1 MAINLVEIYE
11 NYRSLNN
18 KLQEFLEQFIQTEE
32 VECEDIKMT
41 FEDVKVGIEQLLEEA
56 AILVVDEEHER
67 DLKDLKYLL
76 TDTLFLLM
84 DLINFCKHNE
94 LGRCQMRAINYLGKR
109 KRVEVF
115 GQ

>member
-1 MAINLVEIYE
+1 MELAKVYE
-11 NYRSLNN
+11 QYKSLNN
-18 KLQEFLEQFIQTEE
+18 QLQTYLEKFIATEE
-32 VECEDIKMT
+32 VTCDQIKPT
-41 FEDVKVGIEQLLEEA
+41 LEDVQDAIEHLLNRTSE
-56 AILVVDEEHER
+56 LTVDEAHEG
-67 DLKDLKYLL
+67 DLKDLKYLI

-84 DLINFCKHNE
+84 DLINFCNHNE